1 MSAAYPGSLVSFTE
15 KYDLVTTIFAND
27 VNSLQTEL
35 LAVQTA
41 LSGSPIS
48 EVEPQIL
55 NTSYDGVSH
64 SLASTQVSV
73 NTRIGNIERG
83 LLNGVVG
90 APYVRKDLSS
100 TISVSSG
107 VPLTL
112 TKASGNNSNLLE
124 TTNGT
129 TPGFKLTKDGT
140 PFVNTYQVLYESSSN
155 TAYQGLVDATA
166 AVAQS
171 VKNLVSPLLLAGM

>member
-1 MSAAYPGSLVSFTE
+1 MPAAYPGSLASFTD
-15 KYDLVTTIFAND
+15 KLDLVSTIFAND

-35 LAVQTA
+35 LSVQTA

-48 EVEPQIL
+48 GLTPQIL
-55 NTSYDGVSH
+55 NTSYDSTAH
-64 SLASTQVSV
+64 SLASTQTSV
-73 NTRIGNIERG
+73 NERLKNIERG
-83 LLNGVVG
+83 LLNGVTG

-100 TISVSSG
+100 VINVSSG

-129 TPGFKLTKDGT
+129 TPGFKLTKDGI
-140 PFVNTYQVLYESSSN
+140 PFVDTHQVLYESASN
-155 TAYQGLVDATA
+155 TAYQNLVTATS

-171 VKNLVSPLLLAGM
+171 VANLVSPLLLAGM

>member
-1 MSAAYPGSLVSFTE
+1 MAAAYPSNLASFTD
-15 KYDLVTTIFAND
+15 KVDLYTTIFASD
-27 VNSLQTEL
+27 INSVQTEL

-64 SLASTQVSV
+64 SLAATQISV

-83 LLNGVVG
+83 LLNGVTG

-100 TISVSSG
+100 NILVSSG

-112 TKASGNNSNLLE
+112 TKASGNNSNLFE

-129 TPGFKLTKDGT
+129 TPGFKLTKDGI
-140 PFVNTYQVLYESSSN
+140 PFVNTYQVLYESSTN
-155 TAYQGLVDATA
+155 TAYQGLVTATA
-166 AVAQS
+166 TVAQS
-171 VKNLVSPLLLAGM
+171 AKNLVSPLLLVGM